1 MLHRK
6 IQHIEKYIKNP
17 KNGLPEDLFLFAS
30 RIVPMINVDLLIKDK
45 KKGVL
50 LTWRKKGEKT
60 RAAWHLPGGIIRF
73 QEKIYDRI
81 KKVAAIELNS
91 KIIFKKKSIALNELH
106 LKQKNRSNF
115 ISLLYLCKLKNKL
128 DEKNKSRDKKKGL
141 PGQWMWF
148 KKAPSNIIKHHKMYI
163 KFINS
168 NKIIL

>member
-6 IQHIEKYIKNP
+6 IQHIEKYKKNP

-81 KKVAAIELNS
+81 RKVASIELKS
-91 KIIFKKKSIALNELH
+91 KVIFKKKIN
-106 LKQKNRSNF
+106 
-115 ISLLYLCKLKNKL
+115 C
-128 DEKNKSRDKKKGL
+128 
-141 PGQWMWF
+141 F
-148 KKAPSNIIKHHKMYI
+148 K
-163 KFINS
+163 
-168 NKIIL
+168 